1 MVMGI
6 GVPSASPTGNAA
18 KKDKSRRKG
27 ASDEEDDAQN
37 EEWVEPHS
45 ECQDDSG
52 GSDSPRGRKRR
63 KRRER
68 DRDRRGR
75 RGRSRG
81 RDRERSRTPV
91 RLPEVDRFID
101 ENNIN
106 SEAAMKIRALSPE
119 SQRKVIA
126 RPLTGD
132 VQNPSKVM
140 IARVRELQNQNEK
153 SKTGSGADF
162 SLWSGAMLGAPPEAA
177 IAKYIEENDLDDS
190 AARSLR
196 ALLPHNQAVAIHWD
210 LSPYKNRS
218 AKFMS
223 MAAALGNAP
232 PFPMPVPPM
241 YGMPPVA
248 GPGGVPAMYT
258 MPPPG
263 LGPPGMVPP
272 MYSMPPPGMPP
283 MMGMMPPGSP

>member
-241 YGMPPVA
+241 CTGYVHNATTWTRPSRHGATYV
-248 GPGGVPAMYT
+248 
-258 MPPPG
+258 
-263 LGPPGMVPP
+263 
-272 MYSMPPPGMPP
+272 
-283 MMGMMPPGSP
+283 

>member
-1 MVMGI
+1 MMTSGA
-6 GVPSASPTGNAA
+6 PSAFPTGSLNGSRRR
-18 KKDKSRRKG
+18 KDKSRRKG
-27 ASDEEDDAQN
+27 LSDEEEAQD
-37 EEWVEPHS
+37 EV
-45 ECQDDSG
+45 DDSG
-52 GSDSPRGRKRR
+52 SQSSRSHRR
-63 KRRER
+63 RRRRER

-75 RGRSRG
+75 RCGRSRG
-81 RDRERSRTPV
+81 HERERSRTPV

-106 SEAAMKIRALSPE
+106 SEAALKIRALSPE
-119 SQRKVIA
+119 SQRKVIS

-140 IARVRELQNQNEK
+140 IARVRKLQNENEK
-153 SKTGSGADF
+153 AKTGSSGDYSA
-162 SLWSGAMLGAPPEAA
+162 WSGAMLGAPPEAA

-196 ALLPHNQAVAIHWD
+196 ALPPHNQALAIHWD
-210 LSPYKNRS
+210 LSTSRNRS

-223 MAAALGNAP
+223 MATALGNAP
-232 PFPMPVPPM
+232 PPMPVPPM
-241 YGMPPVA
+241 YGMPVPA

-272 MYSMPPPGMPP
+272 MYSMPPPGMAP
-283 MMGMMPPGSP
+283 MMGMMPPGR

>member
-196 ALLPHNQAVAIHWD
+196 ALLPHNQVDGRCAWKCPAF
-210 LSPYKNRS
+210 SNAS
-218 AKFMS
+218 AANVWHAS
-223 MAAALGNAP
+223 SRGAWRCTGYVHNATTWTRP
-232 PFPMPVPPM
+232 SRHGATYV
-241 YGMPPVA
+241 
-248 GPGGVPAMYT
+248 
-258 MPPPG
+258 
-263 LGPPGMVPP
+263 
-272 MYSMPPPGMPP
+272 
-283 MMGMMPPGSP
+283 

>member
-177 IAKYIEENDLDDS
+177 IAKYIEENDLDVLNS
-190 AARSLR
+190 TQTA
-196 ALLPHNQAVAIHWD
+196 Q
-210 LSPYKNRS
+210 
-218 AKFMS
+218 
-223 MAAALGNAP
+223 
-232 PFPMPVPPM
+232 
-241 YGMPPVA
+241 
-248 GPGGVPAMYT
+248 
-258 MPPPG
+258 PG
-263 LGPPGMVPP
+263 LFELCCRTTRQLPSTGTYRPTRTVPQNSCRWP
-272 MYSMPPPGMPP
+272 LRLEMPRLFQCQCRQCMACLQSRGLEVYRLCTQCHHLD
-283 MMGMMPPGSP
+283 